1 MVVKVGR
8 DRQRLILWSVVSAVL
23 LASLLVIDLTSG
35 AGIVTVILYSALLPT
50 IAVGLVRWARKQERT
65 LVRANGR
72 LLLDGEPIE
81 MARVELRVIKMPIT
95 KVPTGYSL
103 SLWVMTATGPEDVP
117 IGRSA
122 TLLEASML
130 SGQLEEF
137 VQRANAKQHHRH
149 A

>member
-1 MVVKVGR
+1 MKVGR

-23 LASLLVIDLTSG
+23 LASLLVIDLSSG

-50 IAVGLVRWARKQERT
+50 IAVGIVRWARKQERT

>member
-1 MVVKVGR
+1 MVVQVGR
-8 DRQRLILWSVVSAVL
+8 DRQRLLLWGMTLAVL
-23 LASLLVIDLTSG
+23 AGSLAFLDFASG
-35 AGIVTVILYSALLPT
+35 AGIVTIIVYAALFPT
-50 IAVGLVRWARKQERT
+50 IAVGLLRWARKQERT

-130 SGQLEEF
+130 SGALEDF
-137 VQRANAKQHHRH
+137 VQRANAKQHRH
-149 A
+149 V

>member
-8 DRQRLILWSVVSAVL
+8 DRQRLILWSVVSAIL
-23 LASLLVIDLTSG
+23 LGSLVVIDLSSG
-35 AGIVTVILYSALLPT
+35 AGIVTMILDAALLPA
-50 IAVGLVRWARKQERT
+50 IGVGLVRWARKQERT

-103 SLWVMTATGPEDVP
+103 SLWVMTATGPEDIP

-130 SGQLEEF
+130 SGQLEDF

>member
-1 MVVKVGR
+1 MVVQVGR
-8 DRQRLILWSVVSAVL
+8 DRSRLGLWSVTLLVL
-23 LASLLVIDLTSG
+23 AASLAVIDLSSG
-35 AGIVTVILYSALLPT
+35 AGIITLFIYAALFPA

-95 KVPTGYSL
+95 RVPTGYSL

-137 VQRANAKQHHRH
+137 VQRANAKQHRH
-149 A
+149 V